1 LAERYR
7 GAEIVFEEFEGLS
20 RFSIFEP
27 ALSLSLKLHK
37 TSPNQTTIQTRT
49 MLLSTI
55 LLFPMDPIARTM
67 VFVPLITF
75 AIILL
80 TRYAQD
86 YLANPDLFDVGPL
99 TVPIKG

>member
-1 LAERYR
+1 
-7 GAEIVFEEFEGLS
+7 
-20 RFSIFEP
+20 
-27 ALSLSLKLHK
+27 
-37 TSPNQTTIQTRT
+37 